1 MGINT
6 VNLQNCLGRLSLLP
20 VTGMDNEYSYGWVRA
35 ASDSSVGNSRQ
46 DYVRGINMPTY
57 AYLRNVASSFDS
69 VVLTIAIISVDY

>member
-6 VNLQNCLGRLSLLP
+6 VNLQNCLGQLSLLP

-35 ASDSSVGNSRQ
+35 ASDSSVVNSRQ

-57 AYLRNVASSFDS
+57 LLTYFACQLSADSTAATRLDS
-69 VVLTIAIISVDY
+69 VAR

>member
-6 VNLQNCLGRLSLLP
+6 VNLQNCLGQLSLLP

-35 ASDSSVGNSRQ
+35 ASDSSVVNSRQ

-57 AYLRNVASSFDS
+57 LLTFFYL
-69 VVLTIAIISVDY
+69 LTY

>member
-6 VNLQNCLGRLSLLP
+6 VNLQNCLGLLSLLP

-35 ASDSSVGNSRQ
+35 ASDSSVVNSRQ

-57 AYLRNVASSFDS
+57 LLTYSLTVSFIDELNMRRS
-69 VVLTIAIISVDY
+69 NSEIH